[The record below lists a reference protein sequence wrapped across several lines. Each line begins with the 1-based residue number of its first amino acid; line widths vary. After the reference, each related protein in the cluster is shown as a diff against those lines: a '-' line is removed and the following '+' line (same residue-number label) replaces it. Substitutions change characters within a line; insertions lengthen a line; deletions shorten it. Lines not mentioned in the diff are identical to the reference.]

1 LSLEEKKTDLP
12 QGLKMVTVRED
23 NQRRIKAAAMYNP
36 DTQEI
41 ELYCHST
48 AKEIKE
54 EGIKNRFE
62 KRFEDHLKK
71 IQAGLNKRHGIKRYE
86 KILEK
91 IGRLKEQFKRVAR
104 RYEIKIEKEEDTD
117 RVRAISWEYKEES
130 NLSGFYCLRSNQLN
144 LKEQELFNIF
154 SMLTDI
160 EDAFKSMKS
169 ELGLRPV
176 YHQKEQRVDG
186 HLFITVLSY
195 HILHTIRFKLRQ
207 QGITFSWSAIR
218 KGLSTH
224 VRISTTMKRDDGKV
238 IHIRKSSRP
247 EPFHL
252 QIYNA
257 LRLPHQAGGMNKT
270 IL

>member
-1 LSLEEKKTDLP
+1 
-12 QGLKMVTVRED
+12 
-23 NQRRIKAAAMYNP
+23 MYNP

-41 ELYCHST
+41 ELTCHST

-71 IQAGLNKRHGIKRYE
+71 IQTGLNKRHGIKRYE

-91 IGRLKEQFKRVAR
+91 IGRLKERFKRVAR
-104 RYEIKIEKEEDTD
+104 RYEIKIEKEDTD

-144 LKEQELFNIF
+144 FKEQELFDIF

-169 ELGLRPV
+169 
-176 YHQKEQRVDG
+176 
-186 HLFITVLSY
+186 
-195 HILHTIRFKLRQ
+195 
-207 QGITFSWSAIR
+207 
-218 KGLSTH
+218 
-224 VRISTTMKRDDGKV
+224 
-238 IHIRKSSRP
+238 
-247 EPFHL
+247 
-252 QIYNA
+252 
-257 LRLPHQAGGMNKT
+257 
-270 IL
+270 